1 MQDKWNQDPRELMW
15 ILGILEEV
23 KWTNR
28 EEEIIRQIVEEN
40 VFDLRNSGHQIVSF
54 CLVNETFFSFT
65 NGKA

>member
-28 EEEIIRQIVEEN
+28 GEEIIRQIVEEN
-40 VFDLRNSGHQIVSF
+40 VFDLRYSGCQIKFHCVR
-54 CLVNETFFSFT
+54 
-65 NGKA
+65 